1 MSESRLGLTG
11 AVSIALGGMIGGG
24 IFAVLGVVA
33 GLTGPA
39 AWLAFVAAGVV
50 AACAGYAYVSLDRQ
64 TDDGGGAVTFLQHY
78 VGNSTLAGLVGWALL
93 VGYVGSMAMY
103 AYAFGSFSQSL
114 LGVQSVAGLPLRP
127 VVSVAA
133 VVGFVALNLA
143 GARASGTTEVALVG
157 GKVAI
162 LLALGIGGLAY
173 AFTSSDAS
181 VSLGLSGL
189 SGISPLVAASLSFVA
204 FQGWQLLFYDEDVIE
219 DPGRTVPRAIFL
231 SIAGAVVI
239 YVLVALVTTNL
250 AAQAVEQHPETA
262 LAFAAKPLLGQAG
275 VLLVEV
281 AALFSTGSAIN
292 ATLFSSARFAEG
304 MLSDGLLPDE
314 VGREGSDGPSRRLLL
329 VLGGLTAAFT
339 AAGSLDGITSF
350 ASLAFIAVFG
360 TVCALAV
367 RERERLL
374 TGLVGGVGLLG
385 TLAFFPLLCYHLVTD
400 RPEVAWTVLVVAI
413 VVVGAELLYFER
425 EWLVDEARTVE
436 SAL

>member
-11 AVSIALGGMIGGG
+11 AVSIALGGMVGGG
-24 IFAVLGVVA
+24 IFAILGVVA

-64 TDDGGGAVTFLQHY
+64 TAESGGAVTFLERY
-78 VGNSTLAGLVGWALL
+78 VGNATLAGVVGWTLL

-103 AYAFGSFSQSL
+103 AYAFGRFSESL
-114 LGVQSVAGLPLRP
+114 VGVDSLGGIPIRP

-133 VVGFVALNLA
+133 VATFVALNLA

-162 LLALGIGGLAY
+162 LLALGLGGLGY
-173 AFTSSDAS
+173 AFTSPDAS

-189 SGISPLVAASLSFVA
+189 GGLAPLVAASLSFVP
-204 FQGWQLLFYDEDVIE
+204 FQGWQLLLYDEDVIRNE
-219 DPGRTVPRAIFL
+219 STTVPRAIFL
-231 SIAGAVVI
+231 SIAGAVVV

-262 LAFAAKPLLGQAG
+262 LAFAAKPLLGQTG
-275 VLLVEV
+275 VLPVEV

-304 MLSDGLLPDE
+304 MLDDGLLPDE
-314 VGREGSDGPSRRLLL
+314 VGRAGSDGPSRRLVLA
-329 VLGGLTAAFT
+329 LGGLTAAFT

-360 TVCALAV
+360 VVSVLAV
-367 RERERLL
+367 REREDTL
-374 TGLVGGVGLLG
+374 TGVVVSVGLLG
-385 TLAFFPLLCYHLVTD
+385 TATFFPLLCYHLVTD
-400 RPEVAWTVLVVAI
+400 RPEVAWTVLVVA

-425 EWLVDEARTVE
+425 ETLLEEAVAVE
-436 SAL
+436 RRL

>member
-39 AWLAFVAAGVV
+39 AWLAFVAAGLV

-64 TDDGGGAVTFLQHY
+64 TDDGGGAVTFLQRY

-114 LGVQSVAGLPLRP
+114 LGVESLAGLPLRP
-127 VVSVAA
+127 VISVAA

-143 GARASGTTEVALVG
+143 GARASGATEVALVG

-162 LLALGIGGLAY
+162 LFALGIGGLAY
-173 AFTSSDAS
+173 AVTSPDAG

-189 SGISPLVAASLSFVA
+189 SGISPLVAAALSFVA

-219 DPGRTVPRAIFL
+219 DAGSTVPRAIFL
-231 SIAGAVVI
+231 SIAGAVII

-314 VGREGSDGPSRRLLL
+314 VGRAGTDGPSTRLLL

-360 TVCALAV
+360 TVCALAL
-367 RERERLL
+367 REREGAL
-374 TGLVGGVGLLG
+374 TGGVAGLGLLG
-385 TLAFFPLLCYHLVTD
+385 CLAFFPLLCYHLVTD
-400 RPEVAWTVLVVAI
+400 RPGVAWTVLVVAV

-425 EWLVDEARTVE
+425 EWLAEEARAVE